1 MLKMKKHL
9 LPLFMLMAFGAMAQK
24 NIAIRVTNPT
34 NGQSIYELESFAI
47 RYMVTNMGTPLTNQD
62 TIYASFG
69 YDGRIVFDS
78 VFPPQPAQWAFVPF
92 RTIAT
97 NDSVEV
103 TMIRSFFFFNH
114 KKKLNV
120 PFCITAALKGDT
132 GLTETNNTSCVFINI
147 SIPSSLSKNYTAAAS
162 LKVYPNPA
170 KEVLN
175 FFMDYDKALTV
186 TLLDIT
192 GKHLEVSPFWLKQTS
207 INVSNYYLG
216 VYMYQ
221 ISGENGEI
229 IKTGKFAVN

>member
-1 MLKMKKHL
+1 MKKHL

-34 NGQSIYELESFAI
+34 NGQLIYELESLPI
-47 RYMVTNMGTPLTNQD
+47 KYMVTNLGAPLTNQD
-62 TIYASFG
+62 TIYASLE
-69 YDGRIVFDS
+69 YDGTILYAPG
-78 VFPPQPAQWAFVPF
+78 FPLQPAKWAFVPF
-92 RTIAT
+92 RTIT
-97 NDSVEV
+97 SNDSVEV
-103 TMIRSFFFFNH
+103 TMMRSFLFSDD

-132 GLTETNNTSCVFINI
+132 GLTESNNTSCIFMNVNV
-147 SIPSSLSKNYTAAAS
+147 PTSLSKNYTAAVS

-175 FFMDYDKALTV
+175 FFIDYDKALKV

-192 GKHLEVSPFWLKQTS
+192 GKQLEVSPFWLKQTS
-207 INVSNYYLG
+207 INLSNYHSG

-229 IKTGKFAVN
+229 IKTGKFTVN